1 MGRLFGQK
9 ILLVTFVA
17 MALVCGI
24 HDIGYAQ
31 LPSFSDTEVSR
42 SVAENSPTG
51 TDIGDPVTA
60 DNFSSSTDRYRLAVP
75 ADSADSPDSDSF
87 EIDSTTG
94 QLTTNTELDYET
106 KKTYTVVVIVERQQG
121 GSWVEATSD
130 SRSTVTINVTNVFEY
145 APLSDRTQQ
154 VVDEIVSKAPVST
167 ADAVTEAHLRAIN
180 WILINNKSIS
190 ALKEK
195 DFEGLTSMTAL
206 WLNSNDLTSLPEN
219 VFSGLP
225 SLQQILLQY
234 NRLASLPKNAFKNL
248 YSLTTLRLEGNK
260 LTSLPDG
267 AFSGLTRLTKLHLN
281 SNTADPVPLTIS
293 FVKIA
298 EGEFKAVVPSGAP
311 FRMVLHLDVENG
323 TVDDGATTL
332 TVAAGAVESNNSL
345 TVTRIPGTTHAVTV
359 DYADPLPSLPSDH
372 KGYALTRST
381 DLPLSIITKLNSP
394 PVFSEDVDATPTI
407 AENSMANVDIG
418 TPLTAIDVDDDAVT
432 YTLIAHADD
441 ADDYLAFTIS
451 STTGQLKTKDS
462 LDHETQSTY
471 KVTVKPPMC
480 TVPPTHLM

>member
-51 TDIGDPVTA
+51 TAIGDPVTA
-60 DNFSSSTDRYRLAVP
+60 DDFNSGTDRYRLAGP
-75 ADSADSPDSDSF
+75 GDNADSPDSDSF
-87 EIDSTTG
+87 GIDSTTG

-106 KKTYTVVVIVERQQG
+106 KKTYTIVVIVERQQG

-145 APLSDRTQQ
+145 EPLSERTQQ
-154 VVDEIVSKAPVST
+154 VVDEIVSKVPVST

-219 VFSGLP
+219 V
-225 SLQQILLQY
+225 
-234 NRLASLPKNAFKNL
+234 
-248 YSLTTLRLEGNK
+248 LR
-260 LTSLPDG
+260 D
-267 AFSGLTRLTKLHLN
+267 
-281 SNTADPVPLTIS
+281 
-293 FVKIA
+293 
-298 EGEFKAVVPSGAP
+298 
-311 FRMVLHLDVENG
+311 
-323 TVDDGATTL
+323 
-332 TVAAGAVESNNSL
+332 
-345 TVTRIPGTTHAVTV
+345 
-359 DYADPLPSLPSDH
+359 
-372 KGYALTRST
+372 
-381 DLPLSIITKLNSP
+381 
-394 PVFSEDVDATPTI
+394 
-407 AENSMANVDIG
+407 
-418 TPLTAIDVDDDAVT
+418 
-432 YTLIAHADD
+432 
-441 ADDYLAFTIS
+441 
-451 STTGQLKTKDS
+451 
-462 LDHETQSTY
+462 
-471 KVTVKPPMC
+471 
-480 TVPPTHLM
+480 